1 MNPIYTILHTLV
13 RITLPLYYRKIH
25 VTGIENFP
33 KDKPVLLAVNH
44 QNAFLDGVLVA
55 YKLDKQLFFLARS
68 DAFKG
73 KLAAKILKAMNLV
86 PIYRKQDGTGVE
98 NNAEIFKWCYKTLE
112 ENKPVLIFPEGT
124 CEPHKHMFPL
134 KKGMARI
141 ALGAVE
147 SFPNLDLQ
155 IVPVALNYEDHM
167 AFRSKVWV
175 DFGTPISVQQVVADC
190 STSGDRVKTLTQ
202 LVEAELRTMVLHI
215 EKENYHEHHEVVLH
229 NMEVSQP
236 QSGKELV
243 HLSQHKNK
251 SNQPKPKSK
260 ETVLGKILSFPFLL
274 PHRPLYYLVDFIA
287 AKATGKDEF
296 FPSVKYALLTL
307 TFPVYWLVLAFAI
320 GAALGFSLLGYF
332 VLWCL
337 LPVSAW
343 IGMMLKGV

>member
-55 YKLDKQLFFLARS
+55 YKLDKQVYFLARS

-73 KLAAKILKAMNLV
+73 KIAAKILKAMNLV

-98 NNAEIFKWCYKTLE
+98 NNAQVFQWCYKTLE
-112 ENKPVLIFPEGT
+112 EHKPVLIFPEGT

-141 ALGAVE
+141 ALGAAE
-147 SFPNLDLQ
+147 SHPDMDLQ

-175 DFGTPISVQQVVADC
+175 DFGKPISVQNVVKEF
-190 STSGDRVKTLTQ
+190 SSSGDRMKNLTNA
-202 LVEAELRTMVLHI
+202 VENELRKMVLHI
-215 EKENYHEHHEVVLH
+215 EKENYDVHHEIVMH
-229 NMEVSQP
+229 NVAVHQP
-236 QSGKELV
+236 QSGMEMVELAK
-243 HLSQHKNK
+243 SKNK
-251 SNQPKPKSK
+251 SEHPAPKDS
-260 ETVLGKILSFPFLL
+260 TSVLAMILSFPFLL
-274 PHRPLYYLVDFIA
+274 FHRPLYYLIDWIA
-287 AKATGKDEF
+287 AKFTGKDEF
-296 FPSVKYALLTL
+296 FPSIKYGLLAL
-307 TFPVYWLVLAFAI
+307 TFPFYWLILDFSI
-320 GAALGFSLLGYF
+320 GGLLDFSFLEILLFWF
-332 VLWCL
+332 VF
-337 LPVSAW
+337 PITAW
-343 IGMMLKGV
+343 IGMILKGV

>member
-1 MNPIYTILHTLV
+1 V

-25 VTGIENFP
+25 VTGVENFP

-73 KLAAKILKAMNLV
+73 KLAAKILKSMNLV

-155 IVPVALNYEDHM
+155 VVPVALNYEDHM

-175 DFGTPISVQQVVADC
+175 DFGQPISVQKVVNEC

-215 EKENYHEHHEVVLH
+215 EKENYHEEHEVVMH
-229 NMEVSQP
+229 NLEVNQP

-243 HLSQHKNK
+243 DLSKLKSK
-251 SNQPKPKSK
+251 SNQPKPKT
-260 ETVLGKILSFPFLL
+260 EEHILGKILSFPFLL
-274 PHRPLYYLVDFIA
+274 VHRPLYYLIDYMA

-307 TFPVYWLVLAFAI
+307 TFPFYWLVLAFA
-320 GAALGFSLLGYF
+320 LGGILGGSLLGVF
-332 VLWCL
+332 ILWWAF
-337 LPVSAW
+337 PATAW
-343 IGMMLKGV
+343 VGMMLKEV